1 MNRNRKFACY
11 NSTVEGIKTRLSVA
25 PCSPTGNKPDSSPRL
40 PRMKPPFLLAK
51 TENTLG
57 APRSPKPEGKGQ
69 FVQQDLVSAG
79 WFVKEALG

>member
-1 MNRNRKFACY
+1 
-11 NSTVEGIKTRLSVA
+11 
-25 PCSPTGNKPDSSPRL
+25 
-40 PRMKPPFLLAK
+40 MKPPFLMAK